1 MDFRKLDRVIVFLI
15 VLVFYGY
22 FIKHGDWNINSRLGL
37 VKAVVEEQRL
47 TIDSF
52 HTDEFSTED
61 KAFVDGH
68 YYSDKAIGASILGVI
83 AYWPIHQITGAI
95 TSYGMFV
102 MWITLLAVGIPTA
115 LLAPMLYNMTIRLTQ
130 DRWIALATSLSICL
144 GTALFPYAGAFYG
157 HTLAAVAGFGAFF
170 LWWEVRAM
178 GARIS
183 LGRAFL
189 SGLLI
194 GFMVITEYPTAVIAV
209 ILIGYAAYVAWTQ
222 KLIWNWK
229 FLLPF
234 ALGGLIPLTLLLAYN
249 TVCFG
254 SPFTTG
260 YSHEN
265 LQEFQNSVGSGF
277 MAFEFPSLLTAFYM
291 TLHPAQGILI
301 QSPVLFAA
309 LAGMFFAAR
318 NKSMRAEWIV
328 AGSSILVFLLM
339 FSGVGLWWG
348 GDAFSSRYLIPI
360 LPFFGFFLA
369 FIPKKFQPVV
379 IGLGMIS
386 FAQMLIA
393 SATPF
398 NGLNVATEK
407 ILQSGKLIDGD
418 SFLLYSTLLP
428 RLLKNKLTLTWGN
441 TLLGI
446 ESWYFNLLIPILIA
460 IVLGLVFVFIDKR
473 QQSSSGSPDS
483 LRTS

>member
-68 YYSDKAIGASILGVI
+68 YYSDKAIGTSLLGVL
-83 AYWPIHQITGAI
+83 AYWPIHQVAGAI
-95 TSYGMFV
+95 TSYSLFV
-102 MWITLLAVGIPTA
+102 MWITLLAVGMPTA
-115 LLAPMLYNMTIRLTQ
+115 LLAPMLYSLTFHYTQ
-130 DRWIALATSLSICL
+130 HRWAALATSLSICL
-144 GTALFPYAGAFYG
+144 GTALLPYAGAFYG
-157 HTLAAVAGFGAFF
+157 HTPSAVAGFGAFF
-170 LWWEVRAM
+170 LWWEVRAI

-183 LGRAFL
+183 PGRTFL

-209 ILIGYAAYVAWTQ
+209 ILTGYAAYVTWTQ
-222 KLIWNWK
+222 RLIWNWK

-234 ALGGLIPLTLLLAYN
+234 ALGGLIPLALLLAYN
-249 TVCFG
+249 TICFG

-260 YSHEN
+260 YSHES
-265 LQEFQNSVGSGF
+265 LPEFQASVNSGF
-277 MAFEFPSLLTAFYM
+277 MAFEFPSPVTAFYM
-291 TLHPAQGILI
+291 TLHPAQGLLI
-301 QSPVLFAA
+301 QSPILFAA
-309 LAGMFFAAR
+309 LAGMMFKFR
-318 NKSMRAEWIV
+318 DKSIRAEWIV
-328 AGSSILVFLLM
+328 AGTCILSFLLM

-348 GDAFSSRYLIPI
+348 GDAFSSRYLVPI
-360 LPFFGFFLA
+360 LPFFGLFLA

-379 IGLGMIS
+379 IGLGAIS
-386 FAQMLIA
+386 FAQMLVA

-407 ILQSGKLIDGD
+407 ILQSGKLFDVD

-428 RLLKNKLTLTWGN
+428 RLLKNKLTFTWGN

-446 ESWYFNLLIPILIA
+446 ESWYFNLILPILIA
-460 IVLGLVFVFIDKR
+460 AALGLLFAFLGKKR
-473 QQSSSGSPDS
+473 QPGLAAAQQA
-483 LRTS
+483 